1 MGPVEPVLSAKA
13 VQIAFADST
22 AGAART
28 VVDGVGFDLYPGRVL
43 ALVGESGSGK
53 SVTAMSVLGLLP
65 PTARV
70 TGSIRLRGQEL
81 VGAPAGRLREV
92 RGGVVGTI
100 FQEPMSA
107 FDPVYTIEWQLAEAL
122 TAHGGRRS
130 RAQLRRRVRE
140 LLRTAGIRD
149 VDRVAASHPHELSGG
164 QLQRAMIAMAI
175 SGDPAVLIAD
185 EPTTALDVTVQA
197 GILELIRRLGNE
209 RQMAVLLITHDM
221 GVVADLA
228 DDVVVMR
235 QGAVVERADA
245 RTLFARPQAAYTRE
259 LLAAVPRLD
268 APDAADARRAADA
281 APEPVVAVRDASI
294 VYGRGGW
301 ARRPVRAVADA
312 TFRIDPGRTFGLV
325 GESGSGKSTLGRA
338 LAGLVDVATGSV
350 VVGGVDLA
358 TASRR
363 ELRRVRRG
371 IGYVF
376 QDPASSL
383 NPRGTV
389 GRAIAEP
396 LRLHSDLGPQQRRAR
411 VAELLDAVALP
422 SAFAQRYPHELSG
435 GQRQRVA
442 IARAIALHPVLLIAD
457 EPTSALDVSVQAQV
471 LRLFVDLQ
479 RELGFAS
486 LFISHDLAVVREVA
500 HDVAVM
506 QAGRI
511 VEAGPARQLLAHPV
525 QPYTRR
531 LLAAAPVAD
540 PDAQQVRREAWR
552 QLAGDAET
560 AA

>member
-1 MGPVEPVLSAKA
+1 M
-13 VQIAFADST
+13 IAF
-22 AGAART
+22 
-28 VVDGVGFDLYPGRVL
+28 DGVTKKYPDGTVAVDDLSLEAPSGKITV
-43 ALVGESGSGK
+43 LVGPSGCGK
-53 SVTAMSVLGLLP
+53 TTS
-65 PTARV
+65 
-70 TGSIRLRGQEL
+70 LRMINRMIQ
-81 VGAPAGRLREV
+81 PSS
-92 RGGVVGTI
+92 GTI
-100 FQEPMSA
+100 TL
-107 FDPVYTIEWQLAEAL
+107 DGKDT
-122 TAHGGRRS
+122 GRMKES
-130 RAQLRRRVRE
+130 E
-140 LLRTAGIRD
+140 L
-149 VDRVAASHPHELSGG
+149 
-164 QLQRAMIAMAI
+164 
-175 SGDPAVLIAD
+175 
-185 EPTTALDVTVQA
+185 
-197 GILELIRRLGNE
+197 
-209 RQMAVLLITHDM
+209 
-221 GVVADLA
+221 
-228 DDVVVMR
+228 
-235 QGAVVERADA
+235 
-245 RTLFARPQAAYTRE
+245 
-259 LLAAVPRLD
+259 
-268 APDAADARRAADA
+268 
-281 APEPVVAVRDASI
+281 
-294 VYGRGGW
+294 
-301 ARRPVRAVADA
+301 
-312 TFRIDPGRTFGLV
+312 
-325 GESGSGKSTLGRA
+325 
-338 LAGLVDVATGSV
+338 
-350 VVGGVDLA
+350 
-358 TASRR
+358 
-363 ELRRVRRG
+363 RRG

-435 GQRQRVA
+435 RQRQRVA